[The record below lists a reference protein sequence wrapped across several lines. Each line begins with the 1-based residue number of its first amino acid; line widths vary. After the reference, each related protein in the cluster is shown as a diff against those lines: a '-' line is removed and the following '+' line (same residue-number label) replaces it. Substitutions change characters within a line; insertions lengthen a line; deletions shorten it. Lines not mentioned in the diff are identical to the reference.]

1 MFLYVPKVRG
11 LKSVSLLSAFVESAW
26 VVTARRAPPKMLM
39 LLIKGVMGKKVSLL
53 KKVQFLVM
61 FLGAAT
67 ILLFQVSCSNI

>member
-11 LKSVSLLSAFVESAW
+11 LKSVSLLSAFVEAAW
-26 VVTARRAPPKMLM
+26 VFARAAPKMLM

-53 KKVQFLVM
+53 KKVQILVM

-67 ILLFQVSCSNI
+67 ILLFQVSCNNI